1 MGAGPWLGRG
11 HPQGVTAGTNEI
23 RAGPGTGSGQ
33 GWGRGRIRAGKS
45 RATVRAHAA
54 WTWKQGP
61 QMNASG
67 QTDGNGLDR
76 GRDCHPGMGQDYLE

>member
-1 MGAGPWLGRG
+1 MLRLGQMRSELAQVRA
-11 HPQGVTAGTNEI
+11 QGKVGDGE
-23 RAGPGTGSGQ
+23 GSEL
-33 GWGRGRIRAGKS
+33 GKS